1 MTVNFGMVNPMG
13 MNLMD
18 MPVMNAFSGPGMMP
32 SVGMGYGMGAFNP
45 QYQMQTMQQWDNFGV
60 SRQVSA
66 YQNQNNAQF
75 QMASQTENISRQIQ
89 ILRTEIVNNNQD
101 NVKAEYNKL
110 LAAVKASYGSQIAK
124 GVSPE
129 EAEAQVKA
137 YAERLYAQQTG
148 SYITDDIKK
157 HSSGQFWSGMKQIFT
172 FGLGNTVTA
181 DENIAMIN
189 GTKQTTGSKA
199 SKIAGNV
206 VGGLFGGLLAVGSF
220 LLFKGKKA

>member
-1 MTVNFGMVNPMG
+1 MAKISIEEFLAAIKEM
-13 MNLMD
+13 
-18 MPVMNAFSGPGMMP
+18 
-32 SVGMGYGMGAFNP
+32 SVLELNELVKAIENE
-45 QYQMQTMQQWDNFGV
+45 FGV
-60 SRQVSA
+60 SAAAPVAVVAGAAQEEAAGPSEVSVILTA
-66 YQNQNNAQF
+66 AGD
-75 QMASQTENISRQIQ
+75 SRLGVIK
-89 ILRTEIVNNNQD
+89 LVKEITGLSLGEA
-101 NVKAEYNKL
+101 KAIVDSVPK
-110 LAAVKASYGSQIAK
+110 AVKEK
-124 GVSPE
+124 VSPE

-148 SYITDDIKK
+148 SYITDDIKNN
-157 HSSGQFWSGMKQIFT
+157 SSGSFWSGVKQILT
-172 FGLGNTVTA
+172 FGLGNKTTA

>member
-124 GVSPE
+124 GVNPE

-148 SYITDDIKK
+148 SYITDDIKNN
-157 HSSGQFWSGMKQIFT
+157 SSGSFWSGVKQILT
-172 FGLGNTVTA
+172 FGLGNKTTA